1 MTGFDHPDG
10 DDDRQSSFDR
20 TRTDYSGVEPKE
32 EFQPLDE
39 VELDEEGL
47 ALDDPEHP
55 NARHKATD
63 PDDVGWDL
71 DKDS

>member
-1 MTGFDHPDG
+1 MTGFDVS
-10 DDDRQSSFDR
+10 DDEGRASSFDR
-20 TRTDYSGVEPKE
+20 TRADYTGVEPKE

-47 ALDDPEHP
+47 TLDDPEHP
-55 NARHKATD
+55 EARPVSTD

-71 DKDS
+71 DK

>member
-1 MTGFDHPDG
+1 MTGFDVPDEDEG
-10 DDDRQSSFDR
+10 RASSFDR
-20 TRTDYSGVEPKE
+20 TRADYTGVEAKD

-55 NARHKATD
+55 DARRTPTD

-71 DKDS
+71 AK

>member
-1 MTGFDHPDG
+1 MSYFEGLG
-10 DDDRQSSFDR
+10 DDEDRESSFDR
-20 TRTDYSGVEPKE
+20 TRADYTGVESKD

-47 ALDDPEHP
+47 ALDDPEQP
-55 NARHKATD
+55 DKRRGSTD

-71 DKDS
+71 DK

>member
-1 MTGFDHPDG
+1 MTGFEEPD
-10 DDDRQSSFDR
+10 DEDRQSSFDR
-20 TRTDYSGVEPKE
+20 TRADYSGVEPKD

-55 NARHKATD
+55 DKRRSSTD

-71 DKDS
+71 DK